1 MSALH
6 ISVGRGASRL
16 PADTALALSLLPSLP
31 RPLLER
37 LVQRLVDHLDDE
49 DGDPDFEPEETDH
62 SGGEDDN
69 WQRINDG
76 PGCPIADCDMGV
88 DDEPHDP
95 EADLAPA
102 FDYGEDQSV
111 IPLWQPNQ

>member
-6 ISVGRGASRL
+6 ISIGRGASRL
-16 PADTALALSLLPSLP
+16 PADIALALIPSLP
-31 RPLLER
+31 RPHLER
-37 LVQRLVDHLDDE
+37 LVQQLIDGLDAA
-49 DGDPDFEPEETDH
+49 DGDPDVEPEETDH
-62 SGGEDDN
+62 SGGEDDSAA
-69 WQRINDG
+69 IVHDG

-111 IPLWQPNQ
+111 IPLWQLNQ